1 MDLSKLIGTA
11 LLGITLSL
19 LFKKDKPEIS
29 MFIGLITGVGIFLA
43 SLHKLSFIID
53 SVVSLSNKININTL
67 YLSTIIKVVGI
78 SYLIE
83 FAIQICKDAGEGAIA
98 SKLEFAGKVMILTMS
113 FPIML
118 SILETI
124 INIIP

>member
-1 MDLSKLIGTA
+1 MDLTRLIGTA
-11 LLGITLSL
+11 ILGITLSM
-19 LFKKDKPEIS
+19 LFKKDRPEVS
-29 MFIGLITGVGIFLA
+29 MFIGLITGVGIFLGA
-43 SLHKLSFIID
+43 LHKLSFIID
-53 SVVSLSNKININTL
+53 SIRSLTSKVHINYI
-67 YLSTIIKVVGI
+67 YLSTILKVVGI

-98 SKLEFAGKVMILTMS
+98 SKLEFAGKVIILTMS